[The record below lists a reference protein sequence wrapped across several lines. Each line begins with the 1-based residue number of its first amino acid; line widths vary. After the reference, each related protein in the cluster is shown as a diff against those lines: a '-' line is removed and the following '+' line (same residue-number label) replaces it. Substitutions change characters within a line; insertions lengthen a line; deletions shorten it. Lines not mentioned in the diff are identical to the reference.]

1 MEPSKIDEEKLW
13 GASRISWTCHT
24 PQSIAVGTI
33 SLESIELINTL
44 TLNLAHKSF
53 SIPLYC
59 WPVPICA

>member
-1 MEPSKIDEEKLW
+1 MGGLEDLMDMPHATVL
-13 GASRISWTCHT
+13 
-24 PQSIAVGTI
+24 GTI